1 MTRGILL
8 NGPERRRKWHES
20 QRREIVSLAFSAGSS
35 VAEIAR
41 QFDVSTSLI
50 YIWRRQ
56 FRSSDGEVS
65 FNPAVVIG
73 ASSGS
78 GSGLAAVTVDM
89 NTGVRISIGAAAP
102 LDLVTSICDACDDSD
117 RIGRQDM
124 DSNGSL

>member
-20 QRREIVSLAFSAGSS
+20 QRREIVSMAFSPGSS

-56 FRSSDGEVS
+56 FRSSDEGVS
-65 FNPAVVIG
+65 FSPAVVVG
-73 ASSGS
+73 GSSGS
-78 GSGLAAVTVDM
+78 GAGLAAVTVDM

-102 LDLVTSICDACDDSD
+102 LDLVTSILRCL
-117 RIGRQDM
+117 R
-124 DSNGSL
+124 